1 MGQAFTE
8 VQPQACHTQAMN
20 YHKFIQYMI
29 AIWETV
35 LLLAHVQTNFL
46 LLFQKILGM
55 EDLPLLISEV
65 EVVVED
71 IVVGEEE
78 VEVVVEDIVAEGEE
92 VTEDVEE
99 EVPIGL
105 GNKKIIM
112 FVFEL

>member
-1 MGQAFTE
+1 
-8 VQPQACHTQAMN
+8 
-20 YHKFIQYMI
+20 MI

-35 LLLAHVQTNFL
+35 LLLAHVRTNFC
-46 LLFQKILGM
+46 FFAPQKILGM

-78 VEVVVEDIVAEGEE
+78 VEVVVEDIVVGEEE

-105 GNKKIIM
+105 GNKK
-112 FVFEL
+112 

>member
-1 MGQAFTE
+1 MYKLIF
-8 VQPQACHTQAMN
+8 C
-20 YHKFIQYMI
+20 YFSS
-29 AIWETV
+29 
-35 LLLAHVQTNFL
+35 
-46 LLFQKILGM
+46 QKILGM

-65 EVVVED
+65 EGVVED